1 MQILKVEC
9 SVSIAI
15 FYICLETAERMYSSA
30 QRKNQR
36 SHLVSIPCNPISDC
50 CLDSIHRVSATLND
64 TNKIPVTHKEEVI
77 IITLFLC
84 RSSLIK
90 SRSIFSCM
98 LRQCVTILQYAAC
111 LFQVQRHAGLRALVL
126 PRTMAESIEPNVLR
140 IMPLLLQCRG
150 DASLSMVSITFI
162 GLARGECTFKPDV
175 IPTLE
180 MHFNLSHTAA
190 FPYFVF
196 C

>member
-1 MQILKVEC
+1 MKSL
-9 SVSIAI
+9 S
-15 FYICLETAERMYSSA
+15 FYLA
-30 QRKNQR
+30 
-36 SHLVSIPCNPISDC
+36 ISDC

-64 TNKIPVTHKEEVI
+64 TNKIPVTYKEEVI

-84 RSSLIK
+84 CSSLIK
-90 SRSIFSCM
+90 SRSIFSRM
-98 LRQCVTILQYAAC
+98 LRQCITILQYAAC
-111 LFQVQRHAGLRALVL
+111 LFQVQGHAGLRALVL
-126 PRTMAESIEPNVLR
+126 PRTMVESIEPNVLR

-162 GLARGECTFKPDV
+162 GLARGECTFKSDV

-180 MHFNLSHTAA
+180 MHFDLSHTAA

-196 C
+196 RYRAHYSPFRDELISYFFFFFYFLLCNLFSSL